1 VSQPQTTTRR
11 PARRGGRP
19 CDRQDPGG
27 RAATMPSPSDRDGAH
42 RPGRQLRNGRQR
54 KRPAPPQRPRKGSE
68 SDVTCPA
75 RNRCLTNGQQCP
87 NGRRSPEIALAR
99 AALRT
104 VAPGVGDFFAEF
116 VWERP
121 CRGGSCGGR
130 RGDPETRFV
139 APAGPAFEEEFHSS
153 DGPYVHRRSASALVL
168 GARVLKVTFRGAEL
182 VANSTCA
189 ARRGVLRYGSWR
201 ASKTAAGAYIE

>member
-1 VSQPQTTTRR
+1 VSPPQTTTRR

-19 CDRQDPGG
+19 CDRQDPGE
-27 RAATMPSPSDRDGAH
+27 RAATMPSPSDRDGAR

-54 KRPAPPQRPRKGSE
+54 KRPAPPRHPRKGSE

-87 NGRRSPEIALAR
+87 LRRRSPETALTR
-99 AALRT
+99 AALGT

-116 VWERP
+116 VWE
-121 CRGGSCGGR
+121 RGGSCGGR

-139 APAGPAFEEEFHSS
+139 APAGPVVR
-153 DGPYVHRRSASALVL
+153 GGVCIHRTALCPREVRISARPR
-168 GARVLKVTFRGAEL
+168 ARVLKVTFRGAEL

-189 ARRGVLRYGSWR
+189 ARRGVFRYGSWR
-201 ASKTAAGAYIE
+201 ASKTAAGTYIE